1 MITAGCDVGSLT
13 AKAVIMEQGNILG
26 SSIQKVR
33 AHPEQAG
40 KQVMETALQQAG
52 LDMDDVQ
59 VVFGTGYGGKNL
71 PFVHHFESEITCHCQ
86 GAIWQEPETG
96 IIIDIGGQ
104 DVKAIKTDAQ
114 GNVIRYIYNDKCAS
128 GTGRFLE
135 IIAQALELEL
145 DELGEI
151 HGKSTKDLSL
161 SNQCVVFAE
170 TEVISLVGEGEE
182 IPDIVRAMHYSVAH
196 RAASLA
202 RSLEMKP
209 VAVMTGGVAK
219 NQGMFSAL
227 QDSLGTELRHVP
239 YFQLNGAIGAALLAE
254 GRGQITD
261 DREQMTED
269 RKNKPEVGEQ
279 CVCIK

>member
-13 AKAVIMEQGNILG
+13 AKAVVMEQGKILG

-40 KQVMETALQQAG
+40 QEVLESALREVN
-52 LDMDDVQ
+52 LDKGDVGAII
-59 VVFGTGYGGKNL
+59 GTGYGGKNL
-71 PFVHHFESEITCHCQ
+71 PFVNRYESEIICHSQ
-86 GAIWQEPETG
+86 GAVWQEPDTG

-114 GNVIRYIYNDKCAS
+114 GNVLRYIYNDKCAS

-135 IIAQALELEL
+135 IIAEALELEL

-151 HGKSTKDLSL
+151 HDKSGKDLSL

-182 IPDIVRAMHYSVAH
+182 IPDIVRAMHYSVSH

-202 RSLEMKP
+202 RSLEIKP
-209 VAVMTGGVAK
+209 VAVMSGGVAK
-219 NQGMFSAL
+219 NRGMFKAL
-227 QDSLGTELRHVP
+227 QDSLGTELRSIP
-239 YFQLNGAIGAALLAE
+239 YFQLNGAIGAAILAE
-254 GRGQITD
+254 DSGQI
-261 DREQMTED
+261 TED
-269 RKNKPEVGEQ
+269 RKKKSEVGQ
-279 CVCIK
+279 

>member
-13 AKAVIMEQGNILG
+13 AKAVAMEKGNILG

-40 KQVMETALQQAG
+40 EQVLEAALRDAN
-52 LDMDDVQ
+52 LDRGDIE
-59 VVFGTGYGGKNL
+59 VVIGTGYGGKNL
-71 PFVHHFESEITCHCQ
+71 PFVHRFESEITCHCQ
-86 GAIWQEPETG
+86 GAVWQEPETG

-114 GNVIRYIYNDKCAS
+114 GNVLRYIYNDKCAS

-135 IIAQALELEL
+135 IIAEALELEL

-151 HGKSTKDLSL
+151 HDKAGKDLSL

-182 IPDIVRAMHYSVAH
+182 IPDIVRAMHYSVAN

-202 RSLEMKP
+202 RSLELQP
-209 VAVMTGGVAK
+209 VAVMSGGVAK
-219 NQGMFSAL
+219 NQGMFRAL

-254 GRGQITD
+254 GRGQRTE

-269 RKNKPEVGEQ
+269 RKKNLEVGEQ
-279 CVCIK
+279 CVCSK